1 MREGFPRGSAGS
13 KGALCL
19 LGALWLVPAAASAQ
33 EDEEPQGTIDS
44 LATFLVDAMSQVWTG
59 PRVEPPPQTP
69 RPDMPIALR
78 SDELPL
84 AVHATADS
92 ERAEEVLRALEDTYR
107 LLEKTGWPTHLPD
120 GGYGGSDDFDLY
132 LADEPQRSTE
142 AFADTERSWVL
153 LDEATTFAVMDAGV
167 DPIALEA
174 CVASAYAEAVLYAQD
189 PAESVAWRRATAD
202 FVSWLVTGR
211 FGCDEAAGI
220 QQREPWRSPIEGAA
234 GSGAGGAGFLAFLS
248 ERHDRGSGAF
258 IRDLWALARQN
269 TWEGHGLRASPDLWE
284 ALDVMIER
292 SEDTMDELV
301 LDYSVARWFTGEPAR
316 ERQAPEPVL
325 NAMPRDAIV
334 PYVDTI
340 RWDELSEHSAA
351 ADPPI
356 EPLGTGYVE
365 IDVSGAPANAT
376 LELWLR
382 GEYGVEW
389 AMVAFRVDRNR
400 HELGRVSTPVRL
412 HTNAYLQVSLFENT
426 DRVIVAVTNFSS
438 RLPDADEPDE
448 NLRSFHII
456 ADDVAREPP
465 EE

>member
-1 MREGFPRGSAGS
+1 MAGAY
-13 KGALCL
+13 ALL
-19 LGALWLVPAAASAQ
+19 VALWLAPAVAAAQ
-33 EDEEPQGTIDS
+33 DEPEEQGTIDS
-44 LATFLVDAMSQVWTG
+44 IATFLANAMSKRWTG
-59 PRVEPPPQTP
+59 PRVEPPPPTP
-69 RPDMPIALR
+69 RPDIPIAVW

-84 AVHATADS
+84 AVHASSDS
-92 ERAEEVLRALEDTYR
+92 DRARDVLRALEDTYR
-107 LLEKTGWPTHLPD
+107 LLERTRWPTHLPD
-120 GGYGGSDDFDLY
+120 GGYGGTDDFDLY
-132 LADEPQRSTE
+132 LADDPPRSTD
-142 AFADTERSWVL
+142 AFADTENSWAL
-153 LDEATTFAVMDAGV
+153 LDEVTTFAVMDADV
-167 DPIALEA
+167 DPVALEA
-174 CVASAYAEAVLYAQD
+174 CVASAYAEALLYSQD
-189 PAESVAWRRATAD
+189 PAESLAWRRATAD

-211 FGCDEAAGI
+211 FGCDEAVAI
-220 QQREPWRSPIEGAA
+220 QQREPWRSPIDGAA

-284 ALDVMIER
+284 ALRVLIEM
-292 SEDTMDELV
+292 SEDTMEELV
-301 LDYSVARWFTGEPAR
+301 LDYSVARWFTGDPPR

-325 NAMPRDAIV
+325 AAMPRDAIV
-334 PYVDTI
+334 PYIDTI
-340 RWDELSEHSAA
+340 RWAELSEYSEA

-365 IDVSGAPANAT
+365 IDVSGAPPNAT

-389 AMVAFRVDRNR
+389 AMVAFRVDRRR

-412 HTNAYLQVSLFENT
+412 NTNAYLQVSLFEST

-448 NLRSFHII
+448 NLRSFHLI
-456 ADDVAREPP
+456 ADDAARE
-465 EE
+465 